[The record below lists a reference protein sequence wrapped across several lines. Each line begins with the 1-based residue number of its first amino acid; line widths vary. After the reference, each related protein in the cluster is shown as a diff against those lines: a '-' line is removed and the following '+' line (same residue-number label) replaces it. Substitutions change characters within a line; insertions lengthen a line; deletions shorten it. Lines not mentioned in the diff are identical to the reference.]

1 MRRRDD
7 SGNGKLIIGTSGGV
21 NITDKYGENI
31 LRASS
36 RIPVAVS
43 SVQSF
48 ILHKV
53 AATGR
58 AIMPIWNGIAFIR
71 DAASKAAEGQ
81 ILVTAHMLID
91 FDWCG
96 PTATFR
102 ANSTGR
108 NAGDAERALLE
119 RASHRCRRVW
129 LAPEWC
135 EECATARISANDG
148 SRSIRTGMEAEVFAQ
163 EL

>member
-1 MRRRDD
+1 MA
-7 SGNGKLIIGTSGGV
+7 GLVVGTSGGTT
-21 NITDKYGENI
+21 ITDKYGENI

-36 RIPVAVS
+36 RIPAAVG

-48 ILHKV
+48 ILHRV

-91 FDWCG
+91 FDLVR
-96 PTATFR
+96 T
-102 ANSTGR
+102 
-108 NAGDAERALLE
+108 
-119 RASHRCRRVW
+119 
-129 LAPEWC
+129 
-135 EECATARISANDG
+135 DG
-148 SRSIRTGMEAEVFAQ
+148 HLQGQFDWS
-163 EL
+163 